1 MVFHSII
8 LNPYSYTMTFNERA
22 EIRRK
27 KMTGHVAHDYTDAE
41 DWDLDFWLKQTPQA
55 RLSALVAIRNDIKKV
70 NPDRLK
76 E

>member
-1 MVFHSII
+1 
-8 LNPYSYTMTFNERA
+8 MTIQERA

-27 KMTGHVAHDYTDAE
+27 KIIGNLAQNYEEAE
-41 DWDLDFWLKQTPQA
+41 DWDLEFWLKQTAQA